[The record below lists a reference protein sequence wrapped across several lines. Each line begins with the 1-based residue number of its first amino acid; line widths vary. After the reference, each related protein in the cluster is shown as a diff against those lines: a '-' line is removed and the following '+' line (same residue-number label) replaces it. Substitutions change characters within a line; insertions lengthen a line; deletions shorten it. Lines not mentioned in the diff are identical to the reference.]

1 MIPTN
6 KSPFPH
12 LFQPLDLGFTTLKN
26 RVIMGSM
33 HTGLEEAE
41 NGYERMAHYFHERAK
56 GGVSLMIT
64 GGIAPN
70 FSGRISPSASQLSFS
85 WQVKKHK
92 VITKAVHAVDG
103 AKICMQ
109 ILHAGR
115 YAYHPL
121 GAAPSKLKSPIT
133 PFTPRKLSL
142 WGIKKTISDFA
153 RCAYL
158 AKQAGYD
165 GVEVMGSEGYFINQF
180 IVPRTNHR
188 NDRYGGSSENRIRIA
203 LDIINAIRKRVGKEF
218 ILIFRLSMLDLVEEG
233 STWEEVVNLAKALE
247 AAGVDLI
254 NTGIGWHEARIPTIA
269 TMVPRGAFTWITERL
284 KKEISIPLIA
294 TNRINTPEM
303 IESTLA
309 SGQADMVC
317 MARPFL
323 ADPYF
328 IQKAEQNKS
337 TSINTCISCNQA
349 CLDHV
354 FKQKIASCLVNPKAC
369 HETLFKTSP
378 VKISKKL
385 AVVGAGPAGIS
396 FAIEAAELG
405 HKVTLFEKS
414 DQLGGQFNIAK
425 EIPGKEEFSETLR
438 YFKQR
443 IDDLK
448 IDVQFN
454 TEANLEVLSDNFD
467 EFVIATGVRPRIPK
481 IKGIDLPHVLTYQ
494 DVLLHKQ
501 PVGDKVALIGAG
513 GIGFDS
519 AEFLAHGHNQKS
531 TSLDQQS
538 FYDEWGIDTDY
549 KNRGGIKNKHAI
561 PSSRK
566 IYLLQRKATELGIN
580 LGKTTGWIHR
590 QSLVDKDVTMLA
602 GVEYHEITSTQ
613 LHISVNGEARSLDI
627 DNVVLCAGQL
637 SNNEL
642 YKALKAANKPVHII
656 GGADLAVEI
665 DAKKAINDG
674 VTLAHTLSQ

>member
-1 MIPTN
+1 
-6 KSPFPH
+6 
-12 LFQPLDLGFTTLKN
+12 
-26 RVIMGSM
+26 M

-41 NGYERMAHYFHERAK
+41 DGYERMAHYFKERAK

-70 FSGRISPSASQLSFS
+70 FSGRISPFSSQLSFS

-92 VITKAVHAVDG
+92 IITEAVHTVEG

-121 GAAPSKLKSPIT
+121 AAAPSKIKSPIS
-133 PFTPRKLSL
+133 PFMPRKLSH

-165 GVEVMGSEGYFINQF
+165 GVEIMGSEGYFINQF

-188 NDRYGGSSENRIRIA
+188 SDQYGGSIKNRIRIA
-203 LDIINAIRKRVGKEF
+203 LDIINAIRKRAGKKF
-218 ILIFRLSMLDLVEEG
+218 ILIFRLSMLDLVEGG
-233 STWEEVVNLAKALE
+233 STWEEVVTLAKALE
-247 AAGVDLI
+247 EAGVDLI

-269 TMVPRGAFTWITERL
+269 TMVPRGSFTWITERL
-284 KKEISIPLIA
+284 KKEVSIPLIA

-328 IQKAEQNKS
+328 IQKAQQNKS

-354 FKQKIASCLVNPKAC
+354 FKQEIASCLVNPKAC
-369 HETLFKTSP
+369 NETLFK
-378 VKISKKL
+378 ISAAKKPKYL

-396 FAIEAAELG
+396 FTIEAAELG
-405 HKVTLFEKS
+405 HKVILFEKS

-443 IDDLK
+443 IVELN

-454 TEANLEVLSDNFD
+454 TEVDVDMLSEKFD
-467 EFVIATGVRPRIPK
+467 DIIIATGVRPRIPS
-481 IKGIDLPHVLTYQ
+481 IKGIDFPHVLTYQ
-494 DVLLHKQ
+494 DVLLYKK
-501 PVGDKVALIGAG
+501 PVGNRVALIGAG

-519 AEFLAHGHNQKS
+519 AEFLAHDPHQQS
-531 TSLDQQS
+531 TSLNKHA
-538 FYDEWGIDTDY
+538 FYDEWGIDTEY
-549 KNRGGIKNKHAI
+549 KNRGAIKNKKNT
-561 PSSRK
+561 PSSRH
-566 IYLLQRKATELGIN
+566 IYLLQRKTTNLGKN

-590 QSLVDKDVTMLA
+590 QSLTDKKVTMLA

-613 LHISVNGEARSLDI
+613 LHISVDGEARSLDI
-627 DNVVLCAGQL
+627 DNVILCAGQL

-642 YKALKAANKPVHII
+642 YKALKLANKSVHII
-656 GGADLAVEI
+656 GGAHLAVEI
-665 DAKKAINDG
+665 DAKKAIKDG